1 MTGRQSIE
9 DLLEELYAAR
19 VRGDLDAVVKLFAP
33 NATFQVAGTD
43 DASPM
48 PTLVKGNA
56 GISSLM
62 QGMITNFEVSDF
74 TINEMLIDGP
84 SAAVRWQATFLYTKT
99 GRMFATELADFI
111 TVAGGLHRVSRYC
124 ARRQGAGRQIKSAFR
139 GSRPSSGATE

>member
-1 MTGRQSIE
+1 MTGRQAIE

-19 VRGDLDAVVKLFAP
+19 VRGDLETITRLFAP

-56 GISSLM
+56 GIRSLM
-62 QGMITNFEVSDF
+62 QGMIANFEVSDF

-84 SAAVRWQATFLYTKT
+84 SAAVRWQASFLYTKT
-99 GRMFATELADFI
+99 GQMFSGARRLHHR
-111 TVAGGLHRVSRYC
+111 GQRPGHLLHRVSRYR
-124 ARRQGAGRQIKSAFR
+124 ARRQGACRQIA
-139 GSRPSSGATE
+139 GAPPPC

>member
-1 MTGRQSIE
+1 MTGRQAIE

-19 VRGDLDAVVKLFAP
+19 VRGDLDAVVKLFAA

-56 GISSLM
+56 GIRSLM
-62 QGMITNFEVSDF
+62 QGMIVNFEVSDF
-74 TINEMLIDGP
+74 TVIEMLIDGP

-99 GRMFATELADFI
+99 GRMFSTELADFI
-111 TVAGGLHRVSRYC
+111 TVANGKVVSFVEFLDTALAARVLS
-124 ARRQGAGRQIKSAFR
+124 AR
-139 GSRPSSGATE
+139 